1 MGKLENALDAELGP
15 GVKPSVVCKGTSA
28 GLNGASNANRTDAM
42 LYIIPGRGVLFA
54 RVKLGIGSKVIVE
67 RFPIPQLMQVSE
79 GEAGRTGI
87 DAWSAERNR
96 RLPGMSAIGAMSVNE
111 PVLTLMTRR
120 GDVIFAFKHKE
131 KGLLRQ
137 AYLAIAE
144 VIEQGPTVQ
153 ATVASAPASSID
165 QVFDLLR
172 KFAGELSHYG
182 SPDATELAQVVGEL
196 GQELAAP
203 APRKTRLEILA
214 SGLAKAVSGA
224 GALSVLAIQI
234 EQAIHGL

>member
-1 MGKLENALDAELGP
+1 MGKLENALNAELGP

-42 LYIIPGRGVLFA
+42 LYVLPGSGVLVA
-54 RVKLGIGSKVIVE
+54 RVRLGIVSKVIVE
-67 RFPIPQLMQVSE
+67 RFPIPQLMEVSE
-79 GEAGRTGI
+79 GEAERTGI

-144 VIEQGPTVQ
+144 MIAQGPTAH
-153 ATVASAPASSID
+153 ATVASATAASID

-172 KFAGELSHYG
+172 KFASELSRSG
-182 SPDATELAQVVGEL
+182 SPDVAELAQVVGEL

-203 APRKTRLEILA
+203 VPRKKRLEILA

-224 GALSVLAIQI
+224 GALATLAIQI